1 MGASNKIFGSAEP
14 EIGHVISLKHERID
28 KKVTFEIFREKMCSQ
43 IERKM
48 EFGTEILGL
57 VKDYENVLETL
68 KQINF
73 PSTLSVDE
81 AKNEIEVSI
90 LKEEI
95 SLHAKKKVK
104 MKAHIQ
110 SIYAKLWGQCNEELQ
125 NTIKCLKHY
134 ETSEKIKMFNDH

>member
-1 MGASNKIFGSAEP
+1 
-14 EIGHVISLKHERID
+14 
-28 KKVTFEIFREKMCSQ
+28 MCSH
-43 IERKM
+43 IERKI

-57 VKDYENVLETL
+57 VKDYENFLETF
-68 KQINF
+68 KKTNF
-73 PSTLSVDE
+73 PSALSVDE

-95 SLHAKKKVK
+95 SLHIKKKVK

-110 SIYAKLWGQCNEELQ
+110 SIYAKLWGQCNEALQ

-134 ETSEKIKMFNDH
+134 ETNEKIKMFNGH